1 MTRVAVVFR
10 NKIVKIGV
18 VSDVGRLKLALGK
31 EYEIIDIGDKSLK
44 LGGSYS
50 MFPTFR
56 KLGKWLAGGSK

>member
-1 MTRVAVVFR
+1 MTRVAVVFK

-18 VSDVGRLKLALGK
+18 VSDVERLKAALGDA
-31 EYEIIDIGDKSLK
+31 YEIVDIGDKKLK